1 CGTSATGDQEVGS
14 ADDLRTFFS
23 GNFGAIRIQ
32 EAGCAFKHGYLIA
45 AQLGLDDFNLA
56 GHDGIGAEDQVLHG
70 NLVFDGVAAAVE
82 RALAKSAQIKDR
94 FTESFAGDG
103 AGVYADATN
112 GTFFLNDSDL
122 LAQFGRTDGALLS
135 GRTAAD
141 YNEIVLL
148 LH

>member
-1 CGTSATGDQEVGS
+1 GGYFGTIRTQEVS
-14 ADDLRTFFS
+14 CTFEHCDLV
-23 GNFGAIRIQ
+23 
-32 EAGCAFKHGYLIA
+32 A
-45 AQLGLDDFNLA
+45 AQLRLDDFNLA
-56 GHDGIGAEDQVLHG
+56 GHDGVGAEDQVLHG

-82 RALAKSAQIKDR
+82 RALPKSAQIKDR
-94 FTESFAGDG
+94 FTASFAGDG